1 MDASERITPAEI
13 RDLSAAEHEAYEAL
27 ELFNDDGTSVP
38 PDGRYWRPLEAWLRG
53 YDPHALPIAST
64 AMRKLTQAYAEFN
77 ATGEA
82 EPPVS
87 FWHAR
92 DEARRQCLLDPP
104 PAIQRKTPTE
114 MHAEKVP
121 LRIIANEWR
130 WFLPGENNLPDIER
144 VQREIDKPGSELTPE
159 AIEARHRFD
168 LEIMGYLSPEL
179 PAELDPEHDNQ
190 EPTEVP
196 TRIDDLETLI
206 RLRVPISQ
214 IAAIKSAQYA
224 PDDDT
229 QESRWLADNRWA
241 ELALALA
248 ELMGI
253 SDIAHNAQELLNE
266 AGQDFAAKQ
275 YGQDVVDAPLPTRPS
290 MPEMEVTIDSLA
302 VEYEEPAEPL
312 TPEQRVL
319 ELFQQGN
326 DVVAIARDVRMK
338 PARVKKIIAEAS
350 REHQAADAGN

>member
-1 MDASERITPAEI
+1 MDAAERITVTEI

-38 PDGRYWRPLEAWLRG
+38 PDARYWRPLEAWLRG
-53 YDPHALPIAST
+53 YDQFALPIASQ
-64 AMRKLTQAYAEFN
+64 AMRKLAQAYAEFN

-104 PAIQRKTPTE
+104 PRIERKTPTE

-130 WFLPGENNLPDIER
+130 WFQPGDNPLPDIER
-144 VQREIDKPGSELTPE
+144 VQREIDKPGSELTPA
-159 AIEARHRFD
+159 AIEARYHYD
-168 LEIMGYLSPEL
+168 LEMMGYLSPETPEVDPDSGEPV
-179 PAELDPEHDNQ
+179 PAPEI
-190 EPTEVP
+190 P

-206 RLRVPISQ
+206 RQRVPIEQ
-214 IAAIKSAQYA
+214 IARIKSAQYGA
-224 PDDDT
+224 REDEGSP
-229 QESRWLADNRWA
+229 WLADARWA
-241 ELALALA
+241 ELAAVLA

-253 SDIAHNAQELLNE
+253 DDIANNAQELLNE

-275 YGQDVVDAPLPTRPS
+275 FGQDVVDAPLPTRPA
-290 MPEMEVTIDSLA
+290 MPEMELEIASLA

-338 PARVKKIIAEAS
+338 PAKVKKIIAEAS
-350 REHQAADAGN
+350 REQQTADAGN